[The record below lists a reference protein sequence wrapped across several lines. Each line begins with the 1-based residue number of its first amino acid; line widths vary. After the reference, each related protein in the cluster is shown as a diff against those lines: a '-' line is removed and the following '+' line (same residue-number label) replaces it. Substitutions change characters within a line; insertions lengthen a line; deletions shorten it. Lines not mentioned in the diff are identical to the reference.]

1 MSSKTNGSMPLAI
14 VKQNTSVAGL
24 SKAADTFQTLLIGLR
39 RVARRVARR
48 NLPEL
53 PGSEREL
60 LNLVF
65 ENRGIGVNEAARR
78 LLVSPNTV
86 STLVRALKRKGLIER
101 LSDPSDRRVAILH
114 PTPAGMARRE
124 KAARLR
130 TESMVGAMLALDDED
145 RQVLLGAIP
154 AMQRLLVELE
164 RLDNTKVDRQ
174 ADGASATAKRAS

>member
-1 MSSKTNGSMPLAI
+1 MPLTI
-14 VKQNTSVAGL
+14 VKQPASVASL
-24 SKAADTFQTLLIGLR
+24 SKAADTFQTIVIGLR

-60 LNLVF
+60 LNLVV

-101 LSDPSDRRVAILH
+101 LSDPADRRVAILH

-124 KAARLR
+124 KASRLR
-130 TESMVGAMLALDDED
+130 TESMVGAMLALEEDD
-145 RQVLLGAIP
+145 RRLLVDAIP

-164 RLDNTKVDRQ
+164 RLD
-174 ADGASATAKRAS
+174 SARLEAQKQTEAAGTARAAKRA

>member
-1 MSSKTNGSMPLAI
+1 MELRI
-14 VKQNTSVAGL
+14 VKKKLVAGDL
-24 SKAADTFQTLLIGLR
+24 SKAADNFQTLVIGLR

-53 PGSEREL
+53 PGSEREV
-60 LNLVF
+60 LNLVA

-101 LSDPSDRRVAILH
+101 LSDPSDRRVAILE
-114 PTPAGMARRE
+114 PTAAGIARKQ

-130 TESMVGAMLALDDED
+130 TESMVKAMEALEEDDQ
-145 RQVLLGAIP
+145 RVL
-154 AMQRLLVELE
+154 V
-164 RLDNTKVDRQ
+164 
-174 ADGASATAKRAS
+174 